1 MFPRSPRRLFQV
13 LLAHDVITVKH
24 APSFMAAH
32 AQKRIV
38 GFALKSRLA
47 SLYTRRESLVAG
59 GGLMYC
65 GADLADSYRRV
76 AYLRGQNFEGSQ
88 LG

>member
-1 MFPRSPRRLFQV
+1 MFPGLARRFFQV
-13 LLAHDVITVKH
+13 IFAHDIVAVKN

>member
-1 MFPRSPRRLFQV
+1 
-13 LLAHDVITVKH
+13 
-24 APSFMAAH
+24 MAAR

-47 SLYTRRESLVAG
+47 SLYTRRESLVA